1 MSFWTDLRLPCEQ
14 DLLIGF
20 YDLKG
25 YVRQAEASAPLEL
38 LELISGYFALTGK
51 LIDESGGR
59 LIKTLGDAGLVAF
72 PAALADAGV
81 RTLQR
86 VRSEGCDW
94 LAARGWRSRAVVKL
108 HLGPVALGRVGSPG
122 EEIIDVCGKA
132 VNVAASLP
140 STGLALSP
148 AAFRSLEPQTRQ
160 LFKKH
165 TPPITYISTEDA
177 RPD

>member
-1 MSFWTDLRLPCEQ
+1 
-14 DLLIGF
+14 
-20 YDLKG
+20 LKG

-51 LIDESGGR
+51 LIHE
-59 LIKTLGDAGLVAF
+59 
-72 PAALADAGV
+72 
-81 RTLQR
+81 R
-86 VRSEGCDW
+86 VRNEGCDW

-122 EEIIDVCGKA
+122 EEIIDVCGKT

-165 TPPITYISTEDA
+165 TPPITYISADDA